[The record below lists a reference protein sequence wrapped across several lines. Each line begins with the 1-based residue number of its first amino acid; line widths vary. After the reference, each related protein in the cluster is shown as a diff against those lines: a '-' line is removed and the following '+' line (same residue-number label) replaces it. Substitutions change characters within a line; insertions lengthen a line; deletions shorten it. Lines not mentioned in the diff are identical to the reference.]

1 MSLET
6 WGWNEKFVRK
16 SFISQKACMVEL
28 ATNNIAKID
37 STTDFFVSSQYLHVQ
52 K

>member
-6 WGWNEKFVRK
+6 GGWDGKFFRK

-28 ATNNIAKID
+28 ASNNTAKTD
-37 STTDFFVSSQYLHVQ
+37 FTTDFFVSSQYLHVQ
-52 K
+52 R